1 MTGHVTWIGGWA
13 SPIGLWE
20 REIALLL
27 PACEHRFLDAHELL
41 DGEASLGQEL
51 SKLDSGSLV
60 VAWSLGSLLALEL
73 MEAGNWPRGVRL
85 VAVCPVL
92 DFCDLSGP
100 WRPLVLD
107 RMIRALGKD
116 LAGTLT
122 SFRERMWPAM
132 PLNFAARWLSRA
144 MLIPLPWLVHGLEV
158 LRDRKVNAALL
169 DGADITWVTGGRDA
183 VSPVLAG
190 LQGDVHRL
198 DTGHVPFLEDGNGFR
213 SVLAEIF
220 AECKSIR

>member
-20 REIALLL
+20 REIASLL

-41 DGEASLGQEL
+41 DGQASLGQEL

-73 MEAGNWPRGVRL
+73 MEAGNWPCGVRL

-92 DFCDLSGP
+92 DFCDPSGP

-107 RMIRALGKD
+107 RMSRALGKD

-132 PLNFAARWLSRA
+132 PEGLAARWLSHA
-144 MLIPLPWLVHGLEV
+144 MRIPLPWLVRGLEV
-158 LRDRKVNAALL
+158 LRDRKVNAARL

-183 VSPVLAG
+183 VSPFSTALE
-190 LQGDVHRL
+190 GDIHRL
-198 DTGHVPFLEDGNGFR
+198 DTGHVPFLEAPDVFR
-213 SVLAEIF
+213 QILSKLA
-220 AECKSIR
+220 